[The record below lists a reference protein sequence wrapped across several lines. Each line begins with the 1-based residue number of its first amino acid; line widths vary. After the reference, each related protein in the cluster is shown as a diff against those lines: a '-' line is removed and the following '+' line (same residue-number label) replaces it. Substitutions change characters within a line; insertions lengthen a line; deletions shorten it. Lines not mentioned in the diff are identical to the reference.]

1 MRIGLDARTLF
12 SPQRR
17 GIGKSLLK
25 LYQRL
30 AAVHPDWEVVAYHRG
45 GGELPDDLPA
55 NFRPKHIE
63 MPGDRYDAWTQ
74 LRLPAAAKLDRVDV
88 LHCPANFCPRWMPV
102 PTVVT
107 LHDLIPLDMP
117 EGRSADEL
125 SRFEQAIASAC
136 GHATAVLTP
145 SKYTRRR
152 LIQDHGLN
160 PKRGIVVPWGVTLED
175 DQVRDISDADRVLA
189 RYGVDRNYLLHM
201 GAGEARKNT
210 RGVIEA
216 WAMVRQAH
224 RQSWRLLIVGLDDK
238 TKDELTRLSDVLGT
252 QAQTRLHGY
261 AEEQDLPML
270 LSGASALVYPSL
282 SEGFGLPVL
291 EAFAAATAV
300 ITSDTTSLPEVAG
313 DAAELVPPG
322 SATALASAMTR
333 LMKDPMRRGELVTRG
348 THRLSKFRWADSGD
362 KFASVLDAVARTGR
376 RGKRRDHPRPQAA
389 A

>member
-30 AAVHPDWEVVAYHRG
+30 AAIHPDWQVVAYHRN
-45 GGELPDDLPA
+45 PDCVPDGLPA
-55 NFRPKHIE
+55 NFEPKHIE
-63 MPGDRYDAWTQ
+63 IPGDRYDAWTQ
-74 LRLPAAAKLDRVDV
+74 LRLPAAARLDRVDV
-88 LHCPANFCPRWMPV
+88 LHCPANTCPRWMPV
-102 PTVVT
+102 PTLVT

-117 EGRSADEL
+117 QGRPADEL
-125 SRFEQAIASAC
+125 ARFEQSVTTAC
-136 GHATAVLTP
+136 TRATAVVTP

-152 LIQDHGLN
+152 LIEDHGLR
-160 PKRGIVVPWGVTLED
+160 PKRGIVVPWGVTLD
-175 DQVRDISDADRVLA
+175 DQGARDISSFNAAML
-189 RYGVDRNYLLHM
+189 RYGIDRNYLLHM
-201 GAGEARKNT
+201 GAGEPRKNT

-216 WAMVRQAH
+216 WAMVRQGY
-224 RQSWRLLIVGLDDK
+224 RQKWQLLIVGLDEK
-238 TKDELTRLSDVLGT
+238 TKDELNRLCDVLGIGE
-252 QAQTRLHGY
+252 QTLLHGF
-261 AEEQDLPML
+261 APEEDLPVL

-300 ITSDTTSLPEVAG
+300 LTSDTTSLPEVAG

-333 LMKDPMRRGELVTRG
+333 LMKDPIRRNDLVMRG
-348 THRLSKFRWADSGD
+348 TRRLTQFRWADSGD
-362 KFASVLDAVARTGR
+362 RFAAVLDAVARTGK
-376 RGKRRDHPRPQAA
+376 RGHQDERPQHAA